1 MPSATVPGFSTI
13 LDSRGNPMT
22 SGPTGTM
29 YRRTKR
35 DDALRPAPPNHYGD
49 YIDLL
54 APRRAK
60 ALISESRAL
69 GTRGQPSSLLEQ
81 KADYIAASDFRPTFL
96 GTDANYG
103 TAALPQIEEALK
115 IVNLRGYLFDWK
127 TTWRLTIPAMATSG
141 RVYVLLT
148 TWPDTDYPAL
158 QIIEAHR
165 VGQRDDDKEI
175 VGRDDAFT
183 LISTGDTPALR
194 SPMGE
199 GGPTKKIRGAYTGLR
214 IKNGIIYN
222 GVGTEV
228 AYRVLGPDP
237 DGRDDQDISARDLF
251 PIARP
256 RSFSEGT
263 TPPEIA
269 AALFDFIGLE
279 LAQSAALTSQIHDGK
294 LTVVET
300 NETGKADPSRA
311 LLGMESKNLDGSP
324 TELVDEGEWRY
335 VKSGKGKL
343 EPWQTQRPSDQWQS
357 FDARVHSR
365 GAAGIRWRSEMLD
378 PAALKAAS
386 NRALQDQINTLIR
399 ESFSTVAKGATR
411 ALGYIAAKLTG
422 APLNVLPLHAESRSW
437 GIAPPP
443 WFEVDRASAKYDLD
457 DVAAGRI
464 SMETLH
470 QRDGTTGV
478 EVMTSRA
485 KLYLQAKAISEKTGA
500 PLDIVMGD
508 LGVTVQRT
516 GAPSQ
521 GNASASASESTAA
534 TAAAAAGKKL
544 VFHRDPA
551 GNLVAAEL
559 G

>member
-1 MPSATVPGFSTI
+1 MPSATVPGFATI
-13 LDSRGNPMT
+13 LDSRGNPM
-22 SGPTGTM
+22 SAGPSGTM
-29 YRRTKR
+29 YRRTER
-35 DDALRPAPPNHYGD
+35 DDKLRPPPPNHYGD

-60 ALISESRAL
+60 QLISESRAI
-69 GTRGQPSSLLEQ
+69 GTRGQPASLLEQ
-81 KADYIAASDFRPTFL
+81 KADYVAASDFRPTFL

-103 TAALPQIEEALK
+103 AIALPLLEDALK
-115 IVNLRGYLFDWK
+115 ISNLRGWLFDWK

-158 QIIEAHR
+158 QILEAHR
-165 VGQRDDDKEI
+165 IGQRDDAEEK
-175 VGRDDAFT
+175 VKLNDAY
-183 LISTGDTPALR
+183 TPTPDGSR
-194 SPMGE
+194 
-199 GGPTKKIRGAYTGLR
+199 IRGAYRDLR
-214 IKNGIIYN
+214 IRNGIIYN
-222 GVGTEV
+222 SVGTEV

-237 DGRDDQDISARDLF
+237 DGADDQDISARDLF

-279 LAQSAALTSQIHDGK
+279 LAQSAALTSQINDAK

-300 NETGKADPSRA
+300 NETGRSDPNLELA
-311 LLGMESKNLDGSP
+311 GMAPKNLDGTP
-324 TELVDEGEWRY
+324 TQLVDEGEWRY

-343 EPWQTQRPSDQWQS
+343 DFPAPTRPTDQWQN
-357 FDARVHSR
+357 FDQRVHSR
-365 GAAGIRWRSEMLD
+365 GAAGIRWRAEMLD

-399 ESFSTVAKGATR
+399 ESFSTVAKGAGR

-422 APLNVLPLHAESRSW
+422 SPLNILPLHAESRAW
-437 GIAPPP
+437 GIASPP

-464 SMETLH
+464 ALSTLH
-470 QRDGTTGV
+470 ERDGTTSM
-478 EVMTSRA
+478 EVFTKRA
-485 KLYLQAKAISEKTGA
+485 RVYLEAQAVAAKTGV
-500 PLDIVMGD
+500 PLDIILGDMGM
-508 LGVTVQRT
+508 TVQRT
-516 GAPSQ
+516 GAPDSGPSPNRPEQ
-521 GNASASASESTAA
+521 GEAASRGRA
-534 TAAAAAGKKL
+534 L
-544 VFHRDPA
+544 VFERDHA
-551 GNLVAAEL
+551 GNLLSARL
-559 G
+559 ST

>member
-1 MPSATVPGFSTI
+1 MPSATVPGFATI

-22 SGPTGTM
+22 SGPRGTA
-29 YRRTKR
+29 YRRTER
-35 DDALRPAPPNHYGD
+35 DDRLRPAPPNHYGD
-49 YIDLL
+49 WIDLIS
-54 APRRAK
+54 ARDTKR
-60 ALISESRAL
+60 LISEGRAI
-69 GTRGQPSSLLEQ
+69 GTRGQPASLLEQ
-81 KADYIAASDFRPTFL
+81 KADYVAASDFRPTFL
-96 GTDANYG
+96 GTDADYG
-103 TAALPQIEEALK
+103 TTALPLIEDALK
-115 IVNLRGYLFDWK
+115 ICNLRGWLYDWK

-165 VGQRDDDKEI
+165 IGQRDEGKEK
-175 VGRDDAFT
+175 VEREDAFT
-183 LISTGDTPALR
+183 IVASDNRAEQGAAA
-194 SPMGE
+194 SN
-199 GGPTKKIRGAYTGLR
+199 GPTKRIRGAYAGLR

-222 GVGTEV
+222 SVGTEV

-237 DGRDDQDISARDLF
+237 KGSEDQDISARDLF

-256 RSFSEGT
+256 RSFSEGA

-279 LAQSAALTSQIHDGK
+279 LAQSAALTQQINDAK

-300 NETGKADPSRA
+300 NETGKADPNQE
-311 LLGMESKNLDGSP
+311 LLGMAPKNLDGTP
-324 TELVDEGEWRY
+324 TQLVDEGEWRY

-343 EPWQTQRPSDQWQS
+343 DFPAPTRPTDQWQN
-357 FDARVHSR
+357 FDQRIHSR

-411 ALGYIAAKLTG
+411 ALGYISAKLTG
-422 APLNVLPLHAESRSW
+422 APLNVLPLHPESLRW
-437 GIAPPP
+437 GIATPP

-470 QRDGTTGV
+470 QRDGTTSV
-478 EVMTSRA
+478 EVMSSRA
-485 KLYLQAKAISEKTGA
+485 KVYLQALAIQKKNPEV
-500 PLDIVMGD
+500 PLEVIMGD
-508 LGVTVQRT
+508 LGMTVQRT
-516 GAPSQ
+516 GAPNQ
-521 GNASASASESTAA
+521 GNSQESADNRAA
-534 TAAAAAGKKL
+534 
-544 VFHRDPA
+544 
-551 GNLVAAEL
+551 
-559 G
+559 

>member
-1 MPSATVPGFSTI
+1 MPNATVPGFATI
-13 LDSRGNPMT
+13 LDSRGNPMRT
-22 SGPTGTM
+22 GPTGTM
-29 YRRTKR
+29 YRRTER
-35 DDALRPAPPNHYGD
+35 DDKLRPSPPNHYGD

-54 APRRAK
+54 SPRRAK
-60 ALISESRAL
+60 QLISESRAI
-69 GTRGQPSSLLEQ
+69 GTRGQPASLLEQ
-81 KADYIAASDFRPTFL
+81 KADYVAASDFRPTFL
-96 GTDANYG
+96 GTDADYG
-103 TAALPQIEEALK
+103 TTALPLLEDALK
-115 IVNLRGYLFDWK
+115 ISNLRGWLYDWK

-158 QIIEAHR
+158 QILEAHR
-165 VGQRDDDKEI
+165 IGQRDDGKEK
-175 VGRDDAFT
+175 VEAGDAFT
-183 LISTGDTPALR
+183 ISYDEQGKNP
-194 SPMGE
+194 
-199 GGPTKKIRGAYTGLR
+199 KQIRGAYKGLR

-222 GVGTEV
+222 GAGTEV

-237 DGRDDQDISARDLF
+237 EGDMDQDISARDLF
-251 PIARP
+251 PVARP

-279 LAQSAALTSQIHDGK
+279 LAQSAALTTQINDAK

-300 NETGKADPSRA
+300 NETGKADPNLELA
-311 LLGMESKNLDGSP
+311 GMAPKNLDGTP
-324 TELVDEGEWRY
+324 TQLVDEGEWRY

-343 EPWQTQRPSDQWQS
+343 DFPAPTRPTDQWQN
-357 FDARVHSR
+357 FDQRVHSR

-411 ALGYIAAKLTG
+411 ALGYISAKLTG
-422 APLNVLPLHAESRSW
+422 APLNILPLHAESRAW
-437 GIAPPP
+437 GIATPP

-470 QRDGTTGV
+470 HRDGTTAV

-485 KLYLQAKAISEKTGA
+485 KVYLQAKAIAAKTGV
-500 PLDIVMGD
+500 PIEVVMGD
-508 LGVTVQRT
+508 LGMTVQRT
-516 GAPSQ
+516 GAPEQ
-521 GNASASASESTAA
+521 TAKPDRQ
-534 TAAAAAGKKL
+534 T
-544 VFHRDPA
+544 
-551 GNLVAAEL
+551 
-559 G
+559 

>member
-13 LDSRGNPMT
+13 LDARGNPIRT
-22 SGPTGTM
+22 GPTGTM
-29 YRRTKR
+29 YRRTDR
-35 DDALRPAPPNHYGD
+35 DDALRPAPPNHFGD

-60 ALISESRAL
+60 QLISESRAI
-69 GTRGQPSSLLEQ
+69 GTRGQPASLLEQ
-81 KADYIAASDFRPTFL
+81 KADYVAASDFRPTFL

-103 TAALPQIEEALK
+103 TTALPLLEDALK
-115 IVNLRGYLFDWK
+115 ICNLRGWLFDWK

-158 QIIEAHR
+158 QILEAHR
-165 VGQRDDDKEI
+165 IGQRDDAKEK
-175 VGRDDAFT
+175 VEANDAYT
-183 LISTGDTPALR
+183 TTPDGSR
-194 SPMGE
+194 
-199 GGPTKKIRGAYTGLR
+199 IRGAYRDLR

-222 GVGTEV
+222 PSGTEV

-237 DGRDDQDISARDLF
+237 DGSEDQDISARDLF
-251 PIARP
+251 PVARP

-279 LAQSAALTSQIHDGK
+279 LAQSAALTTQINDAK
-294 LTVVET
+294 LTIVET
-300 NETGKADPSRA
+300 NETGRADPNLELA
-311 LLGMESKNLDGSP
+311 GMAPKNLDGTP
-324 TELVDEGEWRY
+324 TQLVDEGEWRY

-343 EPWQTQRPSDQWQS
+343 DFPAPTRPTDQWQN
-357 FDARVHSR
+357 FDQRVHSR

-399 ESFSTVAKGATR
+399 ESFSTVSKGATR

-422 APLNVLPLHAESRSW
+422 APLNVLPLHAESRAW
-437 GIAPPP
+437 GIATPP

-464 SMETLH
+464 AMSTLHERDGSSSMEVFTKRARVYLEAKAVAAK
-470 QRDGTTGV
+470 TGV
-478 EVMTSRA
+478 
-485 KLYLQAKAISEKTGA
+485 
-500 PLDIVMGD
+500 PLEIVLGDMGM
-508 LGVTVQRT
+508 TVQRT
-516 GAPSQ
+516 GAPEAPHPEQ
-521 GNASASASESTAA
+521 GEAASKGSPAA
-534 TAAAAAGKKL
+534 KAKSL

-551 GNLVAAEL
+551 GNLLAAEL